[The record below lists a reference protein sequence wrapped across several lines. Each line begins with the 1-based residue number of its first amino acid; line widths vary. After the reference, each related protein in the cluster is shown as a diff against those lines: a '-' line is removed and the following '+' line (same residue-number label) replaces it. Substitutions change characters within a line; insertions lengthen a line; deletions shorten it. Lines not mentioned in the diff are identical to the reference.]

1 MKLAAIA
8 LLVLAGAPV
17 SAEIAVLGNGQ
28 TMKVK
33 AWRFEADALRLSLA
47 SGGEAVVPA
56 SLVRGLVP
64 DEIVEEVQA
73 AAGADGTSDLTALI
87 SQVARRHG
95 LEPALVEAVVAVES
109 GFRPGA
115 VSRKGAMG
123 LMQLMPGTAADLGVA
138 DPFDPDANL
147 DGGSRYLRRLLA
159 EHGGDL
165 RKALAAYNAGPGA
178 VRRHEGVP
186 PYPETR
192 DYVDRVLKRYKGG
205 S

>member
-1 MKLAAIA
+1 MRQAALAILILAA
-8 LLVLAGAPV
+8 APA

-28 TMKVK
+28 TLKVR
-33 AWRFEADALRLSLA
+33 AWSFEAEAVRLALA

-73 AAGADGTSDLTALI
+73 AAREAGATDLSGLI
-87 SQVARRHG
+87 EQAARRHG
-95 LEPALVEAVVAVES
+95 LEPALVQAVVAVES

-123 LMQLMPGTAADLGVA
+123 LMQLMPGTAAELGVA
-138 DPFDPDANL
+138 DPLDPDANL
-147 DGGSRYLRRLLA
+147 DGGSRYLSRLLA

-178 VRRHEGVP
+178 VRRHDGVP

-192 DYVDRVLKRYKGG
+192 DYVARVLKQYKGG

>member
-1 MKLAAIA
+1 MKRIA
-8 LLVLAGAPV
+8 LALLFAVAAPA
-17 SAEIAVLGNGQ
+17 SAEIAVLDNGQ
-28 TMKVK
+28 TMKVR
-33 AWRFEADALRLSLA
+33 AWSFEGDAVRLSLA

-64 DEIVEEVQA
+64 DEVVEEVRA
-73 AAGADGTSDLTALI
+73 AADESDPADLRLLI
-87 SQVARRHG
+87 EQAARRHG

-109 GFRPGA
+109 GFRPDA
-115 VSRKGAMG
+115 VSRKGAVG
-123 LMQLMPGTAADLGVA
+123 LMQLMPGTAAELGVA

-147 DGGSRYLRRLLA
+147 DGGSRYLSRLLTA
-159 EHGGDL
+159 HGGDL

-192 DYVDRVLKRYKGG
+192 GYVDRVLRRYKGG

>member
-1 MKLAAIA
+1 VKRTTLALLLLAA
-8 LLVLAGAPV
+8 APA

-28 TMKVK
+28 TLKVR
-33 AWRFEADALRLSLA
+33 AWRFEGDAVRLSLA
-47 SGGEAVVPA
+47 SGGEALVPA

-64 DEIVEEVQA
+64 DEVVEEVR
-73 AAGADGTSDLTALI
+73 AAGESGAADVRLLI
-87 SQVARRHG
+87 EQAARRHG

-109 GFRPGA
+109 GFRPDA
-115 VSRKGAMG
+115 VSRKGAIG
-123 LMQLMPGTAADLGVA
+123 LMQLMPGTAAELGVG

-147 DGGSRYLRRLLA
+147 DGGSRYLSRLLA
-159 EHGGDL
+159 EHRGDL

-192 DYVDRVLKRYKGG
+192 GYVDRVLRRYKGG

>member
-1 MKLAAIA
+1 LRRAALAILILAA
-8 LLVLAGAPV
+8 APA

-28 TMKVK
+28 TLKVR
-33 AWRFEADALRLSLA
+33 AWSFEAEAVRLALA

-73 AAGADGTSDLTALI
+73 AARETGATDLSGLI
-87 SQVARRHG
+87 EQAARRHG
-95 LEPALVEAVVAVES
+95 LEPALVQAVVAVES

-123 LMQLMPGTAADLGVA
+123 LMQLMPATAAELGVA
-138 DPFDPDANL
+138 DPLDPDANL
-147 DGGSRYLRRLLA
+147 DGGSRYLSRLLA

-178 VRRHEGVP
+178 VRRHDGVP

-192 DYVDRVLKRYKGG
+192 DYVARVLKRYKGG

>member
-1 MKLAAIA
+1 LRLKVVA
-8 LLVLAGAPV
+8 LLLLAGIPV
-17 SAEIAVLGNGQ
+17 RAEIAVLDNGQ
-28 TMKVK
+28 TLKVR
-33 AWRFEADALRLSLA
+33 AWRFEADAVRLSLA
-47 SGGEAVVPA
+47 SGGEVVVPA

-64 DEIVEEVQA
+64 DEVVEEIQA
-73 AAGADGTSDLTALI
+73 AAGADGTSDLTVLI
-87 SQVARRHG
+87 SEVARRHG

-109 GFRPGA
+109 AFRASA

-123 LMQLMPGTAADLGVA
+123 LMQLMPATAAELGVA
-138 DPFDPDANL
+138 DPLDPGANL
-147 DGGSRYLRRLLA
+147 DGGSRYLSRLLA

-192 DYVDRVLKRYKGG
+192 DYVERVLKRYKGG